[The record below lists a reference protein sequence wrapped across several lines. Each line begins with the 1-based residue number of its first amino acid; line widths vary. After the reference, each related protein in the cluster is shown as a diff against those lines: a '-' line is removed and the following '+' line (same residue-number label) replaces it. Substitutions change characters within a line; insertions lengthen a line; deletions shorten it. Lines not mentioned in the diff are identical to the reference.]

1 MTDDLSASRCSALS
15 LHHHDK
21 NKQCG
26 SALDRKG
33 KKVREDEGRESSQST
48 ARARR
53 WWCHP
58 QIEEGGVSR
67 SNFERS
73 HSLCTCH
80 AAPCHAIPPMKQQQQ
95 QGGRNEG
102 RRRLHFVRQSI
113 TFFAPFLSFSTPNSE
128 ARAPSS
134 SSPYSTTR
142 RDAGPNSLE
151 LHAL

>member
-80 AAPCHAIPPMKQQQQ
+80 ATPCHATHEAAAARRKE
-95 QGGRNEG
+95 GRNEG

-128 ARAPSS
+128 ARARLP
-134 SSPYSTTR
+134 PHPPTRR
-142 RDAGPNSLE
+142 RDATRG
-151 LHAL
+151 